1 MHALKEQIIEKAHDL
16 GIDKIGFASAEPFY
30 ELEDSLIEQRERGYT
45 SGFEHQNIK
54 ERIYPELTF
63 DNPQSF
69 IAIAMAYPS
78 TSPVVS
84 DKEDPQKQG
93 QFATASWGTDY
104 HVLLKD
110 RMDQLVADLQ
120 TICPDAH
127 FKSMVDTGV
136 FVDVAVAERA
146 GLGFIGKNGL
156 LITKEFGSYVYLG
169 EILTDLKLPA
179 DERVT
184 DGCGDCT
191 RCIDYCPTGALLG
204 DGRMNAKL
212 CLSYQTQT
220 KESMPKEFRKLI
232 GSVIYGCDICQQVC
246 PYNQGIDNHIHP
258 EMEPVSGRET
268 PNLHDMLR
276 VSNREFRE
284 KFGELAGSWRGKKS
298 LQRNSIIALTNL
310 RDRSAIPL
318 LLELIAEDP
327 RPVIRE
333 TAAWGIGKLAKR
345 TVNHGLLQFLEEQIA
360 TESDESVREELI
372 LTHAELQKHYAK
384 KTQKKGKH

>member
-1 MHALKEQIIEKAHDL
+1 MQALKEQIIEKAASI

-30 ELEDSLIEQRERGYT
+30 ELEASLNLQRERGYT

-78 TSPVVS
+78 KSSVVTE
-84 DKEDPQKQG
+84 KENPRQQG
-93 QFATASWGTDY
+93 EFATASWGTDY
-104 HVLLKD
+104 HLILQK
-110 RMDQLVADLQ
+110 RMDELVAYLRD
-120 TICPDAH
+120 IYPEAR
-127 FKSMVDTGV
+127 FESMVDTGV
-136 FVDVAVAERA
+136 FVDVAVAQRA

-179 DERVT
+179 DEPV
-184 DGCGDCT
+184 DYDCGDCT
-191 RCIDYCPTGALLG
+191 RCVDYCPTGALLG

-220 KESMPKEFRKLI
+220 KDSMPKEFRKLI

-246 PYNQGIDNHIHP
+246 PYNKDINNHFHP
-258 EMEPVSGRET
+258 EMEPVPGRET

-276 VSNREFRE
+276 VSNREFKE
-284 KFGELAGSWRGKKS
+284 KFGNLAGSWRGKKP
-298 LQRNSIIALTNL
+298 LQRNSIIAITNL

-318 LLELIAEDP
+318 FLELIAEDP

-333 TAAWGIGKLAKR
+333 TAAWGLGQLAR
-345 TVNHGLLQFLEEQIA
+345 RNVNQGLLQFLDEQMAI
-360 TESDESVREELI
+360 EKDQDVLS
-372 LTHAELQKHYAK
+372 ELQLTRQTLRERYQK
-384 KTQKKGKH
+384 KKGKD